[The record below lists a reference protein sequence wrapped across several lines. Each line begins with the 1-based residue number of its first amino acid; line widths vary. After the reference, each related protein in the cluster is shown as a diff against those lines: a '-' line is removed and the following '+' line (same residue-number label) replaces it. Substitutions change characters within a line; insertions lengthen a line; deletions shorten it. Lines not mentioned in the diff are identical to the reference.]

1 MFLNYLIVRIV
12 EKARAEDRLDT
23 LSITYVHKPLDFAAG
38 IRFTCT
44 EPFCIVKLGEA
55 DYFLSDSLDIAD
67 GTLGKSLLL
76 EVASD
81 NLTNYKKFL
90 DRLNEMNGQ
99 RIVMDVWTLEELRQV
114 TPEEWTDG
122 EVDFLYK
129 VFGGRVR
136 HVLCG
141 NSNATSVD
149 DVIESTALW
158 LFGNTAKQAYSISW
172 NRALQFIRITI
183 ADDLAIQTSPF

>member
-1 MFLNYLIVRIV
+1 M
-12 EKARAEDRLDT
+12 
-23 LSITYVHKPLDFAAG
+23 
-38 IRFTCT
+38 
-44 EPFCIVKLGEA
+44 
-55 DYFLSDSLDIAD
+55 
-67 GTLGKSLLL
+67 

-81 NLTNYKKFL
+81 NPTNYKRFW

-99 RIVMDVWTLEELRQV
+99 RITMDVWTLEELRQV

-149 DVIESTALW
+149 DVIESTAFRF
-158 LFGNTAKQAYSISW
+158 FGNTAKQA
-172 NRALQFIRITI
+172 
-183 ADDLAIQTSPF
+183 

>member
-1 MFLNYLIVRIV
+1 MFINHWILRRAFASRALSHFVSSNWEKLTTFFLTRLI
-12 EKARAEDRLDT
+12 
-23 LSITYVHKPLDFAAG
+23 
-38 IRFTCT
+38 
-44 EPFCIVKLGEA
+44 
-55 DYFLSDSLDIAD
+55 
-67 GTLGKSLLL
+67 LLM

-81 NLTNYKKFL
+81 NPTNYKRFW

-99 RIVMDVWTLEELRQV
+99 RITMDVWTLEELRQV

-149 DVIESTALW
+149 DVIESTAFRF
-158 LFGNTAKQAYSISW
+158 FGNNAKQAY
-172 NRALQFIRITI
+172 
-183 ADDLAIQTSPF
+183 